1 MRSDPKL
8 GNWESGRKPVLW
20 GLWMEHLRGVK
31 NPPKGQRPGRA
42 ARGFPAGGV
51 SRAPSSLTQGT
62 LGTEAEGVEMV
73 LLRAVAGQHL
83 LSVLGPVGGGGGHEA
98 DGGTAAATA
107 ATAAAEAALGGQWA
121 GDAGSADFAHQHR
134 APSGASAQ
142 QVPTAH
148 DPGPADA
155 GAAEAAGPD
164 VAAAAASGDD
174 DPATAEAG
182 AAVQGLGPAH
192 QAAPGATHRC
202 RRKKP
207 SERLPHPPRSE
218 RTDRSGLGPRGSYYL
233 RSQYPLFRPFAWVTQ
248 RL

>member
-1 MRSDPKL
+1 MVRNDPKL
-8 GNWESGRKPVLW
+8 GNWESGGKPVW

-51 SRAPSSLTQGT
+51 PRAPSSLTQGT

-73 LLRAVAGQHL
+73 LLRAVAGQRL

-148 DPGPADA
+148 DPGPAHA

-207 SERLPHPPRSE
+207 SERLPHPPRSLCGRGE
-218 RTDRSGLGPRGSYYL
+218 DRQKWPGPQGFLLS
-233 RSQYPLFRPFAWVTQ
+233 T
-248 RL
+248 